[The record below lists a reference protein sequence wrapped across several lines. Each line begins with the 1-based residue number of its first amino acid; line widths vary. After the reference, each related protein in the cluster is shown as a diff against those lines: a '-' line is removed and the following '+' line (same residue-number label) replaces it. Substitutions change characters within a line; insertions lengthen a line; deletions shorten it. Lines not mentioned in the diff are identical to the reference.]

1 MMMQLF
7 SEVKCFLNFIKTIL
21 FINTVMQG
29 TRFTILFYLLVP
41 DFLLLFLHHVMFL
54 LVSLMILISPMIE
67 DVG

>member
-29 TRFTILFYLLVP
+29 TRFTIFSLVP